1 MEHYIVIKLLS
12 MNLKKNDEK
21 ATVCYKNTCAT
32 VYGDTA
38 KTVNTIAILVLLFAS
53 YVFIARTLK

>member
-1 MEHYIVIKLLS
+1 